1 MRLLRK
7 TIRKILLENQRQYQK
22 LVNMILSRDLE
33 SINQALELAQA
44 LGYVTDLEYRTGYSR
59 RPTTR
64 HLREM
69 GVDPGFEAE
78 IKRQYRI
85 DFKSDLQIFYDTTA
99 PRPGAIKISLYA
111 DT

>member
-7 TIRKILLENQRQYQK
+7 TIRKILLENQQQYEK
-22 LVNMILSRDLE
+22 LVNIILTGDLE

-44 LGYVTDLEYRTGYSR
+44 FGYVTDLEYRTGYSR
-59 RPTTR
+59 GPSTR
-64 HLREM
+64 HLWEM

-85 DFKSDLQIFYDTTA
+85 EFKSALQIFYDTTA
-99 PRPGAIKISLYA
+99 PRPGAIKISLYVY
-111 DT
+111 